1 MKLPFFKK
9 ADIFLFALIIA
20 LGAGSLLLAGSGK
33 HGTVAVVRVDGE
45 EVSRIQ
51 LTEAYQETV
60 LETAYGTNTF
70 AIEGGT
76 IRVKEADCR
85 GQDCVHFAPINKAG
99 QTIVCLPHH
108 LSVTIEGSSDGPDVV
123 VR

>member
-1 MKLPFFKK
+1 MRIKNRL
-9 ADIFLFALIIA
+9 ICLVMTALIIMA
-20 LGAGSLLLAGSGK
+20 AMPLQAQAAGFPP
-33 HGTVAVVRVDGE
+33 TRD
-45 EVSRIQ
+45 
-51 LTEAYQETV
+51 TNTD
-60 LETAYGTNTF
+60 GTNIF